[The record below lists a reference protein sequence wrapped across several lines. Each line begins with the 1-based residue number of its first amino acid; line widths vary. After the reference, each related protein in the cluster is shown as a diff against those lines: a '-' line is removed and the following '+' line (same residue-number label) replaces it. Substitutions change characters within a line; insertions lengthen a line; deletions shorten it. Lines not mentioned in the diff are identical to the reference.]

1 EIDNEEWMGLDVTP
15 NDKVAIRGE
24 IDSEWTTMQID
35 VDTIQKL

>member
-1 EIDNEEWMGLDVTP
+1 MDNEEWMGLDVTP